1 MFPHFAGGKRLR
13 FADQLLVYGD
23 EGWWVILVYPLW
35 WRSTAS
41 QTGGCMR
48 VEIGFCA
55 NWTSCPSSEMYS
67 SIGRRGAPAF
77 SKMPVFQ
84 CILSVVDGNLL
95 VWSGLKKTWRRWKAK
110 WLVIMDFILVEN
122 GEYIYICCRSETMMI
137 TLWRGPPSSEWEMV
151 WVNKGILL
159 CFNVCLQ

>member
-122 GEYIYICCRSETMMI
+122 GEYIYRLSECDNDDHVMAGTSQFWMGNG
-137 TLWRGPPSSEWEMV
+137 LS
-151 WVNKGILL
+151 
-159 CFNVCLQ
+159 Q